1 MTNTAIARELR
12 EMKSLLA
19 SKDMISEKEAAD
31 LMGMKLSSLRSRISE
46 KKFEGFYI
54 VGAHK
59 KKFFYKSKL
68 LGLDIK

>member
-1 MTNTAIARELR
+1 MTSTAIAREIR
-12 EMKSLLA
+12 EMKALLEA
-19 SKDMISEKEAAD
+19 KDMISEKEAAD
-31 LMGMKLSSLRSRISE
+31 LLGMKLSSLRSRVSE

-68 LGLDIK
+68 LGLNL